1 MTALHKPV
9 KRVTGAIVPE
19 QGEPR
24 NIVVTLYPPN
34 VIGFRAAGRRKEM
47 TLTLEACYIM
57 AARAEAEV
65 IRKERQAARKGAKR

>member
-1 MTALHKPV
+1 MTALRKPV

-19 QGEPR
+19 QGKPR

-34 VIGFRAAGRRKEM
+34 VIGFRAAGRRKEL

-57 AARAEAEV
+57 AARADAEV
-65 IRKERQAARKGAKR
+65 TRKARKEKR